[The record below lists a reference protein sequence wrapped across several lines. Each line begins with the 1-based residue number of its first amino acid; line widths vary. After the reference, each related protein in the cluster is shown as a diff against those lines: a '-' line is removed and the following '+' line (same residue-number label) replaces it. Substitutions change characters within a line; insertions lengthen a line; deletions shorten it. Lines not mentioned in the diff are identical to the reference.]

1 MEIKL
6 VKFGNT
12 LVFRDRGREAFAAFE
27 PEIKNISNSEGLT
40 IDFAEV
46 LTFSPSWG
54 DEFLAPLFA
63 KFGDKLVLKNTSNS
77 SVKATIDILEK
88 TKHIKFNVLS

>member
-12 LVFRDRGREAFAAFE
+12 LVFRDRGREAFTAFE
-27 PEIKNISNSEGLT
+27 PELKGHPDSDGIIL
-40 IDFAEV
+40 DFADV

-54 DEFLAPLFA
+54 DEFLSPLFSRY
-63 KFGDKLVLKNTSNS
+63 GDKLILKNTSNT

-88 TKHIKFNVLS
+88 TKKIKFNVSN

>member
-12 LVFRDRGREAFAAFE
+12 LVFRDRGREAFTAFE
-27 PEIKNISNSEGLT
+27 PELKGHPESEGIIL
-40 IDFAEV
+40 DFKDV

-54 DEFLAPLFA
+54 DEFLSPLYTRY
-63 KFGDKLVLKNTSNS
+63 GEKLVLKNTSNA

-88 TKHIKFNVLS
+88 TKNIKFNVLN